1 MRFFSRLANRSTAKV
16 FWDSR
21 NRQKRQQEKESTMAR
36 MISIQDLL
44 NMGVGEIIPGFRA
57 KIAKVQNQ
65 RSGDGANGA
74 WTMQLI
80 TLKDGTGLIE
90 AKLWNRDNYTAK
102 DIGSEFIFESTD
114 TQKGLSG
121 LKRALY
127 ESKGIETPQVEVNK
141 AADISPVSGHAPAPT
156 PIPPERAAPAP
167 LYRVPA
173 PASLRQT
180 VPAPAPRQTAPQ
192 PAGDWSEVNTVPAPA
207 PRQTAPQPAGEWCE
221 VNTVLNRQINLRIRC
236 EQAAIRV
243 ADIIHAET
251 GYAMEPEEIERRATA
266 FYIELNR
273 KLVTAPDTLPRWKK
287 PFAPSQPAPAPLPP
301 SQMTEP
307 PDDYASGVSPGELAA
322 EGGEVDDVPF

>member
-156 PIPPERAAPAP
+156 PIPPERPAPAP

-192 PAGDWSEVNTVPAPA
+192 PAGDWS
-207 PRQTAPQPAGEWCE
+207 E

>member
-156 PIPPERAAPAP
+156 PIPPERPAPAP

-180 VPAPAPRQTAPQ
+180 IPAPAPRQTAPQ
-192 PAGDWSEVNTVPAPA
+192 PAGDWS
-207 PRQTAPQPAGEWCE
+207 E

-243 ADIIHAET
+243 ADVIHDET
-251 GYAMEPEEIERRATA
+251 GYAMEPDEIERRATA

-273 KLVTAPDTLPRWKK
+273 KQVTAPDTMPRWKK
-287 PFAPSQPAPAPLPP
+287 PAAPSQPAPAPLPP

-307 PDDYASGVSPGELAA
+307 PDDYAGGVSPGELAA
-322 EGGEVDDVPF
+322 EGGEVDEVPF

>member
-1 MRFFSRLANRSTAKV
+1 MRNFSRLANRSTAKV

-21 NRQKRQQEKESTMAR
+21 NRQQRQQEKESTMAR
-36 MISIQDLL
+36 MISIQDIL

-141 AADISPVSGHAPAPT
+141 AADISPVSGHAPAPA
-156 PIPPERAAPAP
+156 PAPAAPAP

-192 PAGDWSEVNTVPAPA
+192 PAGDWSEVNTV
-207 PRQTAPQPAGEWCE
+207 
-221 VNTVLNRQINLRIRC
+221 LNRQINLRIRC

-243 ADIIHAET
+243 ADVIHAET
-251 GYAMEPEEIERRATA
+251 GYAMEPDEIERRATA

-273 KLVTAPDTLPRWKK
+273 KLVTAPATPPVWKK
-287 PFAPSQPAPAPLPP
+287 PSAPSQPAPAPLPP

-307 PDDYASGVSPGELAA
+307 PDDYPSGVSPGELAA

>member
-21 NRQKRQQEKESTMAR
+21 NRQQRQQEKESTMAR
-36 MISIQDLL
+36 MISIQDIL

-156 PIPPERAAPAP
+156 PIPPERPASAP

-192 PAGDWSEVNTVPAPA
+192 PAGDWSEVNTV
-207 PRQTAPQPAGEWCE
+207 
-221 VNTVLNRQINLRIRC
+221 LNRQINLRIRC

-243 ADIIHAET
+243 ADVIHDET
-251 GYAMEPEEIERRATA
+251 GYAMEPDEIERRATA

-273 KLVTAPDTLPRWKK
+273 KLVTAPATPPVWKK
-287 PFAPSQPAPAPLPP
+287 PSAPSQPAPAPLPP

-307 PDDYASGVSPGELAA
+307 PDDFNPGMSPCELAA
-322 EGGEVDDVPF
+322 EGGPEEDSVPF

>member
-156 PIPPERAAPAP
+156 PIPPERPAPAP

-192 PAGDWSEVNTVPAPA
+192 PAGDWSEVNTV
-207 PRQTAPQPAGEWCE
+207 
-221 VNTVLNRQINLRIRC
+221 LNRQINLRIRC

-243 ADIIHAET
+243 ADVIHDET
-251 GYAMEPEEIERRATA
+251 GYAMEPDEIERRATA

-273 KLVTAPDTLPRWKK
+273 KLVTAPATPPVWKK
-287 PFAPSQPAPAPLPP
+287 PSAPSQPAPAPLPP

>member
-21 NRQKRQQEKESTMAR
+21 NRQQRQQEKDSTMAR
-36 MISIQDLL
+36 MISIQDIL

-74 WTMQLI
+74 WTMQLV

-121 LKRALY
+121 LKRALHEY
-127 ESKGIETPQVEVNK
+127 QGKETPQIEVNK
-141 AADISPVSGHAPAPT
+141 AADISPVSGHAPAP
-156 PIPPERAAPAP
+156 AAPAP

-180 VPAPAPRQTAPQ
+180 VPAPAPRQTAPTQ
-192 PAGDWSEVNTVPAPA
+192 PAGDWSEVNA
-207 PRQTAPQPAGEWCE
+207 
-221 VNTVLNRQINLRIRC
+221 VLNRQINLRIRC

-243 ADIIHAET
+243 ADVIHAET
-251 GYAMEPEEIERRATA
+251 GYAMETEEIERRATA
-266 FYIELNR
+266 FFIELNR
-273 KLVTAPDTLPRWKK
+273 KQVTAPDTLPRWKK
-287 PFAPSQPAPAPLPP
+287 PSAPSQPAPAPLPP

-307 PDDYASGVSPGELAA
+307 PDDYAGGVSPGELAA
-322 EGGEVDDVPF
+322 EGGPEEDTVPF

>member
-1 MRFFSRLANRSTAKV
+1 
-16 FWDSR
+16 
-21 NRQKRQQEKESTMAR
+21 
-36 MISIQDLL
+36 MISIQDIL

-74 WTMQLI
+74 WTMQLV

-121 LKRALY
+121 LKRALHEY
-127 ESKGIETPQVEVNK
+127 QGKETPQIEVNK
-141 AADISPVSGHAPAPT
+141 AADISPVSGHAPTPT

-167 LYRVPA
+167 QY
-173 PASLRQT
+173 RQT
-180 VPAPAPRQTAPQ
+180 APQQRQPAPAPRQTAPQ
-192 PAGDWSEVNTVPAPA
+192 ATSGDWSEVNA
-207 PRQTAPQPAGEWCE
+207 
-221 VNTVLNRQINLRIRC
+221 VLNRQVNLRIRC

-243 ADIIHAET
+243 ADVIHAET

-273 KLVTAPDTLPRWKK
+273 KLVTAPATLPVWKK
-287 PFAPSQPAPAPLPP
+287 PAAPSQPSPAPLPP

-307 PDDYASGVSPGELAA
+307 PDDYAGGVSPGELAA
-322 EGGEVDDVPF
+322 EGGEVDDVPFN

>member
-156 PIPPERAAPAP
+156 PIPPERPAPAP

-192 PAGDWSEVNTVPAPA
+192 PAGDWSEVNTV
-207 PRQTAPQPAGEWCE
+207 
-221 VNTVLNRQINLRIRC
+221 LNRQINLRIRC

-243 ADIIHAET
+243 ADVIHDET
-251 GYAMEPEEIERRATA
+251 GYAMEPDEIERRATA

-273 KLVTAPDTLPRWKK
+273 KLVTAPATPPVWKK
-287 PFAPSQPAPAPLPP
+287 PSAPSQPAPAPLPP

-307 PDDYASGVSPGELAA
+307 PDDYAGGVSPGELAA

>member
-156 PIPPERAAPAP
+156 PIPPERPAPAP

-173 PASLRQT
+173 PASLRQQ
-180 VPAPAPRQTAPQ
+180 APAPRQTAPQ
-192 PAGDWSEVNTVPAPA
+192 PAGDWSEVNA
-207 PRQTAPQPAGEWCE
+207 
-221 VNTVLNRQINLRIRC
+221 VLNRQINLRIRC

>member
-1 MRFFSRLANRSTAKV
+1 MRFFSRLANRSTART
-16 FWDSR
+16 FWASR
-21 NRQKRQQEKESTMAR
+21 NRQKRQQEKDSTMAR
-36 MISIQDLL
+36 MISIQDIL

-74 WTMQLI
+74 WTMQLV

-121 LKRALY
+121 LKRALHEY
-127 ESKGIETPQVEVNK
+127 QGKETPQIEVNK

-167 LYRVPA
+167 QYRQAA
-173 PASLRQT
+173 PQQRQQ
-180 VPAPAPRQTAPQ
+180 APAPRQTAPTQ
-192 PAGDWSEVNTVPAPA
+192 PAGDWSEVNA
-207 PRQTAPQPAGEWCE
+207 
-221 VNTVLNRQINLRIRC
+221 VLNRQVNLRIRC

-243 ADIIHAET
+243 SEVIYAET
-251 GYAMEPEEIERRATA
+251 GYAMQPEEIERRATA

-273 KLVTAPDTLPRWKK
+273 KLVTAPATPPVWKK
-287 PFAPSQPAPAPLPP
+287 PSAPSQPAPAPLPP

-307 PDDYASGVSPGELAA
+307 PDDYAGGVSPGELAA
-322 EGGEVDDVPF
+322 EGGPEEDSVPF

>member
-1 MRFFSRLANRSTAKV
+1 
-16 FWDSR
+16 
-21 NRQKRQQEKESTMAR
+21 MAR
-36 MISIQDLL
+36 MISIQDIL

-74 WTMQLI
+74 WTMQLV

-127 ESKGIETPQVEVNK
+127 ESQGKETPQIEVNK
-141 AADISPVSGHAPAPT
+141 AADISPVSGHAPATAPAA
-156 PIPPERAAPAP
+156 PAAPAP
-167 LYRVPA
+167 LYRVTA

-180 VPAPAPRQTAPQ
+180 VPAPAPRQTAPTQ
-192 PAGDWSEVNTVPAPA
+192 PAGDWSEVNA
-207 PRQTAPQPAGEWCE
+207 
-221 VNTVLNRQINLRIRC
+221 VLNRQVNLRIRC

-243 ADIIHAET
+243 SEVIYAET
-251 GYAMEPEEIERRATA
+251 GYAMQPEEIERRATA
-266 FYIELNR
+266 FYSELNR
-273 KLVTAPDTLPRWKK
+273 KLVTAPATPPVWKK
-287 PFAPSQPAPAPLPP
+287 PSAPSQPAPAPLPP

>member
-21 NRQKRQQEKESTMAR
+21 NRQQRQQEKESTMAR
-36 MISIQDLL
+36 MISIQDIL

-74 WTMQLI
+74 WTMQLV

-121 LKRALY
+121 LKRALHEY
-127 ESKGIETPQVEVNK
+127 QGKETPQIEVNK

-167 LYRVPA
+167 QYRQAA
-173 PASLRQT
+173 PQQRQQ
-180 VPAPAPRQTAPQ
+180 APAPRQTAPTQ
-192 PAGDWSEVNTVPAPA
+192 PAGDWSEVNA
-207 PRQTAPQPAGEWCE
+207 
-221 VNTVLNRQINLRIRC
+221 VLNRQVNLRIRC

-243 ADIIHAET
+243 AEVIHAET
-251 GYAMEPEEIERRATA
+251 GYSMEPDEIERRATA

-273 KLVTAPDTLPRWKK
+273 KLVTAPATPPVWKK
-287 PFAPSQPAPAPLPP
+287 PAAPSQPAPSPLPP

-307 PDDYASGVSPGELAA
+307 PDDYAGGVSPGELAA

>member
-21 NRQKRQQEKESTMAR
+21 NRQQRQQEKDSTMAR
-36 MISIQDLL
+36 MISIQDIL

-74 WTMQLI
+74 WTMQLV

-121 LKRALY
+121 LKRALHEY
-127 ESKGIETPQVEVNK
+127 QGKETPQIEVNK

-167 LYRVPA
+167 QYRQAA
-173 PASLRQT
+173 PQQRQQ
-180 VPAPAPRQTAPQ
+180 APAPRQTAPTQ
-192 PAGDWSEVNTVPAPA
+192 PAGDWSEVNA
-207 PRQTAPQPAGEWCE
+207 
-221 VNTVLNRQINLRIRC
+221 VLNRQVNLRIRC

-243 ADIIHAET
+243 SEVIYAET
-251 GYAMEPEEIERRATA
+251 GYAMQPEEIERRATA

-273 KLVTAPDTLPRWKK
+273 KLVTAPATPPVWKK
-287 PFAPSQPAPAPLPP
+287 PSAPSQPAPAPLPP

-307 PDDYASGVSPGELAA
+307 PDDYAGGVSPGELAA